1 MTKFSVLI
9 PICFITLSGCALFDN
24 PEMSTVAAPASA
36 PVAEEQ
42 GAMSAEPVQIAGTSD
57 PVAAPPRSATTE
69 DVRRLQ
75 MRLRDLGFDAGPVD
89 GVAGVKTKKAFS
101 RLQDGCA
108 KLEPLSEKLPIAA
121 SHGVAADRVPGREDV
136 VKIQRQLRGAGFD
149 PGPIDGVYGSKTK
162 SVVAQLPDA
171 CLMAREFP
179 GTLEAPARTVKREIS
194 TALAPEGAKPAAGGQ
209 STGLRHDGPGDAA
222 AAQTAQASEDVR
234 ILQLRLRDAGF
245 DPGPFDGVMG
255 AKTKAALAQYEA
267 SQINKKVKTSLTTK
281 KISGQY

>member
-1 MTKFSVLI
+1 
-9 PICFITLSGCALFDN
+9 
-24 PEMSTVAAPASA
+24 
-36 PVAEEQ
+36 
-42 GAMSAEPVQIAGTSD
+42 MSAETVQIAGISD
-57 PVAAPPRSATTE
+57 PIAAPPRGATTE

-89 GVAGVKTKKAFS
+89 GVAGVKTKKAVS

-121 SHGVAADRVPGREDV
+121 SHGGAADRVPGREDV
-136 VKIQRQLRGAGFD
+136 VKIQRLLRGAGFD

-194 TALAPEGAKPAAGGQ
+194 TAAAREGAKPAAGGQ
-209 STGLRHDGPGDAA
+209 FTGPRPDGSSDVA
-222 AAQTAQASEDVR
+222 AAQTPQANEDVR

-267 SQINKKVKTSLTTK
+267 SQLNKKVKTSLTTN